1 MNMAE
6 SKARRA
12 AQVLMGLLD
21 RQRQLYRHLQSL
33 VERQAELVS
42 AGNPDGLLQVLAQR
56 QALLEDVKRTNDS
69 LLPFRQRWDAVCQ
82 MLDEQQRA
90 QVTEAIDEINERLQT
105 MMQRDQR
112 DTEMLRLRCR
122 RIGHQLQTA
131 RAQRAAVQ
139 AYDATG
145 GRDLRVN
152 EAVE

>member
-1 MNMAE
+1 MAE

-33 VERQAELVS
+33 VDRQAEWVS

-56 QALLEDVKRTNDS
+56 QTLLEDVKKTNDA

-82 MLDEQQRA
+82 MLDEQQRS
-90 QVTEAIDEINERLQT
+90 QVTEAVNEINQRLQT
-105 MMQRDQR
+105 IMQRDQK
-112 DTEMLRLRCR
+112 DSEMLQLRCR
-122 RIGHQLQTA
+122 KIGQQLQMARIGRTA
-131 RAQRAAVQ
+131 VRA
-139 AYDATG
+139 YGTTG
-145 GRDLRVN
+145 GQDIALN